1 MARTVSSAFRSYWR
15 ANCILTSHLIAIL
28 CNQQQVRCS
37 KITLTFNASSFSSI
51 TTVVKIPLK
60 VSTLKW
66 IQRKSIRSFEETV
79 RFGSKAFSYLN
90 VRIST
95 YKFTHIFTYRC
106 IKYFSTDGG
115 GSLALGIVKY
125 RYVDRI
131 DPGAMVGLRVERER
145 GKLAKDETACRF
157 FPNEIPRRRRRRQAD
172 HGKSFMRISDLASL
186 CDAPESRDE
195 FTAEN
200 MSITWRD
207 P

>member
-1 MARTVSSAFRSYWR
+1 MK
-15 ANCILTSHLIAIL
+15 N
-28 CNQQQVRCS
+28 
-37 KITLTFNASSFSSI
+37 
-51 TTVVKIPLK
+51 PLK

-95 YKFTHIFTYRC
+95 YKFTHIYIQMHKVFFHRWWW
-106 IKYFSTDGG
+106 IS
-115 GSLALGIVKY
+115 GSGN